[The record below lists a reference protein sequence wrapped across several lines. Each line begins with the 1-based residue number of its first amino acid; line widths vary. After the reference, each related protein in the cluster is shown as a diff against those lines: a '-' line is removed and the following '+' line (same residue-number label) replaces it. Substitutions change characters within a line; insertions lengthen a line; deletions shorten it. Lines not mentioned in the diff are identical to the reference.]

1 MISETKDS
9 IANVATITAAGS
21 AMLDWN
27 SILTMGLILTGIV
40 LNVMRIVEIRK
51 RKKEDKD

>member
-21 AMLDWN
+21 AMMDLN
-27 SILTMGLILTGIV
+27 SILTMGLIITGIF
-40 LNVMRIVEIRK
+40 LNVIRIIEIRK
-51 RKKEDKD
+51 RKKED